1 MGNSENDYVSFKR
14 EFVAKTNRKDN
25 NAFAKLKQDK
35 FNFSKISSLQS

>member
-14 EFVAKTNRKDN
+14 EFAAKTNRKDN
-25 NAFAKLKQDK
+25 SAFAKLKQDK